1 MSFKDYVIAV
11 LSITVIV
18 MILFVIPAWLEAGLI

>member
-1 MSFKDYVIAV
+1 MRFKDYVIAV

>member
-18 MILFVIPAWLEAGLI
+18 MILFVIPAWLKAGLI